1 MGSVPVSRLLTLA
14 AIGAVVAVCAN
25 VVLAQPER
33 SQPYA
38 VLTNASGDLS
48 IWNSLDGQAVFQFS
62 GLAPGRSVSGT
73 VALRNTGSLPGDLGL
88 QQLGVTDQ
96 PGVNGGRLS
105 EAVQLDITDITSG
118 SSIPVFAG
126 KIGALASQPLG
137 AIGPGEGR
145 TFQFRASLPDGGAP
159 PSPTGGDNAYAG
171 SGISMRYLWTATNS
185 GSIGG
190 SGGSGGGG
198 GAGGGG
204 GGGNPSTPP
213 KVTKF
218 RVDKRHL
225 QRKGW
230 LDVYLTC
237 DRACSWTISAQGI
250 KSSKGVKFKK
260 ARVTMPVANKSAR
273 VRMKLTK
280 KGRRVLKKVLRRKT
294 RKPFYLQ
301 VKLSTVVEGKTFA
314 FKKKA
319 KLTRATAKKTRK
331 RR

>member
-1 MGSVPVSRLLTLA
+1 MGSVPISRLLTLA
-14 AIGAVVAVCAN
+14 AIGAVVAVSAN
-25 VVLAQPER
+25 AVTATPDR
-33 SQPYA
+33 SGPYA
-38 VLTNASGDLS
+38 VLTDATGDLS

-62 GLAPGRSVSGT
+62 GLAPGHSVSGT
-73 VALRNTGSLPGDLGL
+73 VQLRNTGSLPGDLGL
-88 QQLGVTDQ
+88 EQLDVLDQ

-105 EAVQLDITDITSG
+105 EAVRLDITDVTGG

-126 KIGALASQPLG
+126 QLGTLATQPLG
-137 AIGPGEGR
+137 AIGPAEGR
-145 TFQFRASLPDGGAP
+145 TFHFRASLPDTGPP
-159 PSPTGGDNAYAG
+159 PSPTGGDNGYAG
-171 SGISMRYLWTATNS
+171 SGITMRYAWNATAS
-185 GSIGG
+185 GSIGP
-190 SGGSGGGG
+190 SGPD
-198 GAGGGG
+198 GGGG
-204 GGGNPSTPP
+204 GGPEPPTPP

-230 LDVYLTC
+230 LDVYLAC

-250 KSSKGVKFKK
+250 KSSKGVKFKTTK
-260 ARVTMPVANKSAR
+260 VTMPVANKSAR

-280 KGRRVLKKVLRRKT
+280 KGRRVLKKVLKRRT

-319 KLTRATAKKTRK
+319 KLNRAT

>member
-1 MGSVPVSRLLTLA
+1 MRSVPISRLLTLA

-25 VVLAQPER
+25 VVLAKPE
-33 SQPYA
+33 SPGHYA
-38 VLTNASGDLS
+38 LLTDATGDLS

-62 GLAPGRSVSGT
+62 ALAPGHSVSGT
-73 VALRNTGSLPGDLGL
+73 VQLKNTGGLPGDLGL
-88 QQLGVTDQ
+88 QQLDVLDQ

-105 EAVQLDITDITSG
+105 DAVQLDITDVTGG

-126 KIGALASQPLG
+126 RIGTLASQPLG

-145 TFQFRASLPDGGAP
+145 TFHFRASLPDTGQP

-171 SGISMRYLWTATNS
+171 SGITMRYAWNATSS
-185 GSIGG
+185 GTIAPSGPGGGTGGVPGGG
-190 SGGSGGGG
+190 ST
-198 GAGGGG
+198 
-204 GGGNPSTPP
+204 PPTPP

-225 QRKGW
+225 RRKGW
-230 LDVYLTC
+230 LDVYLAC

-250 KSSKGVKFKK
+250 KSSKGVKFKTT
-260 ARVTMPVANKSAR
+260 RVTMPVANKIAR

-280 KGRRVLKKVLRRKT
+280 KGRRVLKKVLKRST

-301 VKLSTVVEGKTFA
+301 VRLSTVIEDNTFA

-319 KLTRATAKKTRK
+319 KLK
-331 RR
+331 RL

>member
-1 MGSVPVSRLLTLA
+1 MRSVPISRLLTLA

-25 VVLAQPER
+25 AVTAQPDR
-33 SQPYA
+33 SEAFA
-38 VLTNASGDLS
+38 VLTDATGDLS

-62 GLAPGRSVSGT
+62 GLAPGHSVNGT
-73 VALRNTGSLPGDLGL
+73 VQLKNTGSLPGDLGL
-88 QQLGVTDQ
+88 EQLNVHDQ
-96 PGVNGGRLS
+96 PGANGGRLS
-105 EAVQLDITDITSG
+105 EAVRLDITDVTG
-118 SSIPVFAG
+118 GNSIPVFAG
-126 KIGALASQPLG
+126 QLGALASQPVG

-145 TFQFRASLPDGGAP
+145 TFHFRASLPDTGLP

-171 SGISMRYLWTATNS
+171 SGITMRYAWNATAS
-185 GSIGG
+185 GTIGP
-190 SGGSGGGG
+190 SGP
-198 GAGGGG
+198 GGGG
-204 GGGNPSTPP
+204 GGGRTPTPP

-218 RVDKRHL
+218 RVDKRNL

-230 LDVYLTC
+230 LDVYLAC

-250 KSSKGVKFKK
+250 KSSKGVNFKTTN
-260 ARVTMPVANKSAR
+260 VTMPVANKSAR

-280 KGRRVLKKVLRRKT
+280 KGRRVLKKVLRRST

-301 VKLSTVVEGKTFA
+301 VRLSTVVEGQTFA

-319 KLTRATAKKTRK
+319 KLNRATLKTKRK